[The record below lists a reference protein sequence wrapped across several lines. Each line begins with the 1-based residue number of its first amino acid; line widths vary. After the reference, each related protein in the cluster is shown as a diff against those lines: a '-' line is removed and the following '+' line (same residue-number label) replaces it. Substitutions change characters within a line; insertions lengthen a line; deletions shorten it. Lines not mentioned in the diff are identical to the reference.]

1 MNRAGAFAP
10 AASRQRENE
19 GTAEISLDAVIM
31 DTQMQAMTDQPARHG
46 IKDVMA
52 HEAGCAGHADS
63 HRFPGHR
70 RGHGQW
76 PEDSAFGVDHG
87 GMPAVVLTDDAGNES
102 AISLEIVEH
111 WRSTQQ

>member
-1 MNRAGAFAP
+1 MA
-10 AASRQRENE
+10 
-19 GTAEISLDAVIM
+19 
-31 DTQMQAMTDQPARHG
+31 
-46 IKDVMA
+46 A
-52 HEAGCAGHADS
+52 HEARRTGHADR

-70 RGHGQW
+70 RCHGQR
-76 PEDSAFGVDHG
+76 PEDGAFGIDHG